1 MAKPPAD
8 SPLYLR
14 ALADSGRI
22 KQRKNGSYRMVL
34 KGVDE
39 IQWLTDRPEIVEGAW
54 TPQMMLKKWDS
65 IFSLKKYV
73 ASSVFKI
80 DGVMDVTPFVM
91 FKPTLNKSG
100 DQLSFR
106 VKSNHK
112 DGDNEITRL
121 LGKELDNASLSFTR
135 AWPACLPNCQK
146 KDLSETDLTKADL
159 SSANLIRA
167 DLSGAD
173 LTDANL
179 TGAFLRKA
187 KLNDTDL
194 ISADLSA
201 TKLKRANLTDANLID
216 ANLTLTMLSNADLT
230 GANLTGAI
238 WNNTT
243 CPDGTM
249 NIGTSPCTTEQL
261 NLA

>member
-1 MAKPPAD
+1 
-8 SPLYLR
+8 
-14 ALADSGRI
+14 
-22 KQRKNGSYRMVL
+22 MVL

-80 DGVMDVTPFVM
+80 DNVMDVIPFEM

-112 DGDNEITRL
+112 DSDNEITKLLGLDTNSKDSDYEITRL

-135 AWPACLPNCQK
+135 AWPACLLNCQK

-201 TKLKRANLTDANLID
+201 TKLKRANLTDANLTD